1 MKNPLFWIG
10 IAVGVWMVFQ
20 DTGPY
25 LDIHYL
31 REGENIVND
40 SPEMCLDGDVFDGY
54 VPTEKGLRREM
65 WEERIREILISEF
78 EMESAKAQS
87 VIDEMKGMNIVEA
100 SRHLEEYGYY
110 DAHYEYVNTAYHKG
124 TREEI
129 NAYIAGKV
137 GLSSKMCKFIFF
149 LTGSFQSCR
158 FCMPESILFI
168 LKNACLHL
176 VIHSQLVANQCP
188 VGYRAAIPFFI
199 QFHNPQVECLAYSS
213 LIGECPFFCDF
224 TKA

>member
-1 MKNPLFWIG
+1 MWQVLKREVKNYMKNPLFWIG

-31 REGENIVND
+31 KEGENIVND

-100 SRHLEEYGYY
+100 VRHLEGYGFYG
-110 DAHYEYVNTAYHKG
+110 ANYEYENTAYHKG

-129 NAYIAGKV
+129 NAYIAGK
-137 GLSSKMCKFIFF
+137 
-149 LTGSFQSCR
+149 
-158 FCMPESILFI
+158 
-168 LKNACLHL
+168 LKNKTFSYYFSRKFADFRNRF
-176 VIHSQLVANQCP
+176 IIYIIYA
-188 VGYRAAIPFFI
+188 GY
-199 QFHNPQVECLAYSS
+199 EEEYL
-213 LIGECPFFCDF
+213 
-224 TKA
+224 